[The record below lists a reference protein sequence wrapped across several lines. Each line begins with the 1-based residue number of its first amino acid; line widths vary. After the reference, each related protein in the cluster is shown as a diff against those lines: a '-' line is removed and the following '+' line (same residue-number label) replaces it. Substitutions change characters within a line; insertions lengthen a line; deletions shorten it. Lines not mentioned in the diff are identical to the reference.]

1 MTETQ
6 QNQPK
11 PKMKLFTFSLLI
23 IAVVFTLGCAE
34 NRLDVVLNQLDRPT
48 YEVVDDAALCYN
60 HLEQDLE
67 FYYLALDKVCVDLL
81 ITGKTLDELAVDTT
95 VTDILADTESYHG
108 AYVELEAF
116 VIFKN
121 DDGMVIADVNNDLTN
136 NTLIIIEDGTEY
148 IDSLTRGS
156 QYKFI
161 IQVLI
166 TDTVNGGRLL
176 GEPVIIEDE

>member
-1 MTETQ
+1 
-6 QNQPK
+6 
-11 PKMKLFTFSLLI
+11 MKLFTFSLLI

-48 YEVVDDAALCYN
+48 YEVVDDAAFCYD
-60 HLEQDLE
+60 HLEQDIE
-67 FYYLALDKVCVDLL
+67 FYYLALDKLCVDLL

-108 AYVELEAF
+108 EYVELEAF

-121 DDGMVIADVNNDLTN
+121 DAGIVIADVNNDLTN
-136 NTLIIIEDGTEY
+136 NTLVIIESGTEY

-156 QYKFI
+156 KYKFL
-161 IQVLI
+161 IQVI
-166 TDTVNGGRLL
+166 IADTVNGGQLL
-176 GEPVIIEDE
+176 SEPVAIEDE

>member
-1 MTETQ
+1 
-6 QNQPK
+6 
-11 PKMKLFTFSLLI
+11 MKLFTFSLLI

-60 HLEQDLE
+60 HLEQDIE
-67 FYYLALDKVCVDLL
+67 FYYLAMDKLCVDLL

-108 AYVELEAF
+108 EYVALEAF

-121 DDGMVIADVNNDLTN
+121 ADGMMIADVNNDLTSDI
-136 NTLIIIEDGTEY
+136 LIIIEDSTEY

-156 QYKFI
+156 KYKFL
-161 IQVLI
+161 IQVI
-166 TDTVNGGRLL
+166 IADTVNGGRLL
-176 GEPVIIEDE
+176 SEPVAIEDE

>member
-1 MTETQ
+1 
-6 QNQPK
+6 
-11 PKMKLFTFSLLI
+11 MKLFTFSLLI
-23 IAVVFTLGCAE
+23 IAVVFILGCAE

-48 YEVVDDAALCYN
+48 YEVVDDAAFCYK
-60 HLEQDLE
+60 HLEQDIE

-95 VTDILADTESYHG
+95 VTNILADTESYHG
-108 AYVELEAF
+108 EYVELEAF

-121 DDGMVIADVNNDLTN
+121 DDGMLIADVNNDLTN
-136 NTLIIIEDGTEY
+136 DILVIIEDGTEY

-156 QYKFI
+156 QYKLI
-161 IQVLI
+161 IQVFI

>member
-1 MTETQ
+1 
-6 QNQPK
+6 
-11 PKMKLFTFSLLI
+11 MKLFIFSLLI

-60 HLEQDLE
+60 HLEQDVE

-108 AYVELEAF
+108 EYVELEAF

-136 NTLIIIEDGTEY
+136 NTLVIIEDGTEY

-156 QYKFI
+156 QYKLI
-161 IQVLI
+161 IQVFI

-176 GEPVIIEDE
+176 GEPVVIEDE